1 MLSDTGYSTPILS
14 NMLER
19 LLRDATFTES
29 KVARSP
35 WIKPRLG
42 GAAIDGGNAA
52 DEPTG
57 L

>member
-1 MLSDTGYSTPILS
+1 MLSDTGYSTPILA